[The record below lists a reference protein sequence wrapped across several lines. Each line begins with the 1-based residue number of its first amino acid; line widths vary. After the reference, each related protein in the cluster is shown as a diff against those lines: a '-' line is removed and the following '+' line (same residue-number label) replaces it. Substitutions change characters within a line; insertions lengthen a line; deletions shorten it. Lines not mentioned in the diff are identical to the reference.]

1 MDLGLSLEDQNKI
14 TLGIGIPSSILS
26 LLATTIV
33 FSLYLLNPSLQI
45 FPFRMVVY
53 LQIADFMMAC
63 GQFMNVLMHNFTPDD
78 DDVFLCLFQ
87 AFLCQYGALSTMI
100 WSIQISTM
108 MVTSLSRT
116 MKWME
121 QWEPTMIFIGFYMA
135 GFISVMFSMFL
146 YGIYLFF

>member
-14 TLGIGIPSSILS
+14 ILGIGIPSSSLS

-33 FSLYLLNPSLQI
+33 FSLYFLNPSLQI

-53 LQIADFMMAC
+53 LQIADFMIAC
-63 GQFMNVLMHNFTPDD
+63 GQFMNVFMHNFTPDD

-100 WSIQISTM
+100 WSIL
-108 MVTSLSRT
+108 TSLSRA

-135 GFISVMFSMFL
+135 GFISIMFPIFVFR
-146 YGIYLFF
+146 IY